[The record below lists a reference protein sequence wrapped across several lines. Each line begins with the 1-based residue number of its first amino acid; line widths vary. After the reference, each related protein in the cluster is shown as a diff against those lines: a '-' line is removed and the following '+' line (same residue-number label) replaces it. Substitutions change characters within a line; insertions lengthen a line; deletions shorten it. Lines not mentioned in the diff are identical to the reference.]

1 MANKKE
7 MMVLGA
13 AAAGAASYYLYGKMK
28 PKEEAG
34 KNNASPA
41 LNQSKLPPK
50 DSHVALENRED
61 KTSGMPSSE
70 LKPKKEA
77 VQATDPKN
85 LDDKK
90 VKDALDAIQNP
101 EVKREKSRSEQQAEK
116 KPQKEDSA

>member
-13 AAAGAASYYLYGKMK
+13 AVAGAGSYYLYGKMK

-34 KNNASPA
+34 KNNANPA

-50 DSHVALENRED
+50 DSHVALENKDD
-61 KTSGMPSSE
+61 KTSGIPTSE
-70 LKPKKEA
+70 LTPKKEA
-77 VQATDPKN
+77 VKDTDPKN

-101 EVKREKSRSEQQAEK
+101 EVKREKPGRQAEK
-116 KPQKEDSA
+116 KPQKDDSA